1 MICYNRNIIR
11 CFFLLSFIMI
21 SINTAH
27 ASGIFNNNPD
37 QAEKKQETSA
47 LPANSGLPEPVKQNV
62 VQIKGTVRLVGNEP
76 FTELVITG
84 NITAQ
89 ESGNPVTWHISI
101 DERYKLHNLQ
111 QRTVTVK
118 GEESIIEMTFAS
130 GIPAGIRRELRN
142 ISIISIE

>member
-1 MICYNRNIIR
+1 MR
-11 CFFLLSFIMI
+11 CFFLFSFIMI
-21 SINTAH
+21 SINTAY

-37 QAEKKQETSA
+37 QAEKKLETSD

-111 QRTVTVK
+111 QRNVTVK
-118 GEESIIEMTFAS
+118 GEESIIELTFAS